1 MAGLTNCDMTFF
13 ERSSIL
19 LSFELRSD
27 SPLFDDLVLSGDSP
41 STIIGRSRSASYRL
55 QHPQISGTQCE
66 IIFEVD
72 PPQLRLRDLS
82 SNGTFV
88 DGDEV
93 GKGCSVH
100 LEHGSVITFLVPTVE
115 DRDDEYGETIPAFHV
130 IERWGLKATGTAG
143 CDSSDPLGIGE
154 RLRPPPPV
162 APTGRSRRRAAA
174 ACAAAARRTS
184 LEACK
189 SEPAPWRVLRSRPV
203 PLAPRTP
210 APSSRRRRLDVTNSR
225 GMPVPP
231 SLLLLLPSDL
241 LCKVLFS
248 LDTPSL
254 LRASCAC
261 ARLRAESAHAPSLRL
276 SALMAPLTL
285 RRSAA
290 LFGRFPC
297 LTELSL
303 AGRALTDD
311 GAAAVVSGLLP
322 GLRTL
327 QLHDNILTVA
337 GASALGGALRR
348 CPPAE
353 LCLTHL
359 DLSSARLLSKPTL
372 AGQAS
377 DAAPVLRMLEELGRA
392 APTLVQLR
400 LAHNLLR
407 APVAE
412 AIAIGPLMA
421 PGAALQSLDLSG
433 NYLGDSGVEALA
445 KALRPDGGSR
455 LRRLRLDRTFAADG
469 AAVALA
475 EVLPGNNT
483 LLQVKGGGW
492 VEGSKGLGIV
502 GLPAWTHRPHASP
515 RGAPP

>member
-1 MAGLTNCDMTFF
+1 LRAKATGMACH
-13 ERSSIL
+13 ERSL
-19 LSFELRSD
+19 LAYELHSD

-41 STIIGRSRSASYRL
+41 STTIGRSRSATYRL
-55 QHPQISGTQCE
+55 HHPQISGTQCE

-72 PPQLRLRDLS
+72 PPQLRLKDLS

-93 GKGCSVH
+93 GKGCSVD
-100 LEHGSVITFLVPTVE
+100 LEHGSVITFLVPSIE
-115 DRDDEYGETIPAFHV
+115 DRDEEYGDAIPAFHV
-130 IERWGLKATGTAG
+130 MERWGRKATGPEG
-143 CDSSDPLGIGE
+143 DDSSGPLALGE

-162 APTGRSRRRAAA
+162 VAAARPRRRAAA
-174 ACAAAARRTS
+174 ACAAAARLTS

-189 SEPAPWRVLRSRPV
+189 LEPAPCRVLRSRPV
-203 PLAPRTP
+203 PLAPLTP
-210 APSSRRRRLDVTNSR
+210 APSSRRRRLAATGSR
-225 GMPVPP
+225 GVPVPP
-231 SLLLLLPSDL
+231 SRLLLLPSDL
-241 LCKVLFS
+241 LCNILFS

-261 ARLRAESAHAPSLRL
+261 ARLRAESTNAPRLRL
-276 SALMAPLTL
+276 SALLSPLTL
-285 RRSAA
+285 RRGAA

-303 AGRALTDD
+303 AGCALTDD

-327 QLHDNILTVA
+327 QLHDNNLTVA

-348 CPPAE
+348 CPPSE

-359 DLSSARLLSKPTL
+359 DLSSARLLSRPTL
-372 AGQAS
+372 AGHTT
-377 DAAPVLRMLEELGRA
+377 DAEPVLRMLQQLGRA
-392 APTLVQLR
+392 APTLLQLR

-412 AIAIGPLMA
+412 AIATGPLMA

-433 NYLGDSGVEALA
+433 NYLGDAGVAAVARALG
-445 KALRPDGGSR
+445 PEGGSR
-455 LRRLRLDRTFAADG
+455 LRQLRLDRTFASDG
-469 AAVALA
+469 AASALG
-475 EVLPGNNT
+475 EMLMGNST
-483 LLQVKGGGW
+483 LLQVKGSGGW
-492 VEGSKGLGIV
+492 GKGRGRGS
-502 GLPAWTHRPHASP
+502 ASLN
-515 RGAPP
+515 PPGSSTTAARVS